1 MDGLESLEGVVVIGA
16 TNRADL
22 IDTALLR
29 PGRFDRVI
37 FVSAPDERER
47 LAILQIHTKEMPLA
61 TDVSLNELAK
71 KTDGYVGADIAGVC
85 REAGLAAIRNKT
97 EKVTRADFEGALK
110 AVPPSVDTETIK
122 YYENMSK
129 QLSKASAAKERS
141 RLEYF
146 R

>member
-22 IDTALLR
+22 IDPALLR

-37 FVSAPDERER
+37 FVPPPDERER
-47 LAILQIHTKEMPLA
+47 LAILQIHTRTMPLA
-61 TDVSLNELAK
+61 DDISLQELAK
-71 KTDGYVGADIAGVC
+71 KMDGYVGADIAGVC
-85 REAGLAAIRNKT
+85 REAGLSAIRNKT
-97 EKVTRADFEGALK
+97 AKVTRADFECGLK
-110 AVPPSVDTETIK
+110 VVPSSVDTETIK

-129 QLSKASAAKERS
+129 TLAKASALKERGK
-141 RLEYF
+141 LEYF